1 MANTA
6 KKILIIEDDKFLMKL
21 YSDKLRREGFDVAMS
36 ITGEEGLL
44 RAPSYEPD
52 LIFLDIILPRE
63 NGFDVLSKLK
73 LDPATKHIPVIIL
86 TNLGRE
92 KDVKTGIEL
101 GAADYL
107 IKTDFSITKLGEV
120 ARKHLVNKQRR
131 KT

>member
-1 MANTA
+1 
-6 KKILIIEDDKFLMKL
+6 
-21 YSDKLRREGFDVAMS
+21 VAMS

-52 LIFLDIILPRE
+52 LIFLDIVLPRE